1 MRIAIMQP
9 IYLPWLGYFELMD
22 NCDTFVYFDDVQYVK
37 KTFQSRNKIKTNQG
51 QLILKVPVLS
61 KGKLDQKINKTLI
74 NNDINWRKKHFNSIN
89 NNYCNAPYFKDY
101 IGEIKEIYNQDYTH
115 LLELDINLI
124 ALLKKLIG
132 IKTKTI
138 FSSQLQVDGAKD
150 KRIVNIC
157 KKLNANIL
165 YDAFGAKELLDASY
179 FNENNIELIFQ
190 SYKHPIYQQQWGDFI
205 SHLSVLDLL
214 MNEGPNALEII
225 NSGIKIHTRDI
236 LVDRKKKEMD

>member
-9 IYLPWLGYFELMD
+9 TYLPWLGYFELIE
-22 NCDTFVYFDDVQYVK
+22 NCDIFVYLDDVQYVK
-37 KTFQSRNKIKTNQG
+37 KTFHSRNKIKAKAGELLLT
-51 QLILKVPVLS
+51 VPVLS

-89 NNYCNAPYFKDY
+89 NNYCKAPYFKNY

-165 YDAFGAKELLDASY
+165 YDTLGAKELLDESY
-179 FNENNIELIFQ
+179 FNENNIELVFQ
-190 SYKHPIYQQQWGDFI
+190 NYKHPTYKQQWGNFI
-205 SHLSVLDLL
+205 SHLSVLDLA
-214 MNEGPNALEII
+214 MNEGPNTLRIVK
-225 NSGIKIHTRDI
+225 SGVPSQI
-236 LVDRKKKEMD
+236 